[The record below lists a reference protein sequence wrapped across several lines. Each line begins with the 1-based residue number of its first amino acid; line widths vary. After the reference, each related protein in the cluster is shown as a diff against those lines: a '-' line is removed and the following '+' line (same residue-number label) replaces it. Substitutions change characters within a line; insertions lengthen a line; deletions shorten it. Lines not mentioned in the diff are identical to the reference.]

1 MKPEQQY
8 CFTHPSGEDIYLFT
22 LRNSKGTEVLIS
34 NYGAIIT
41 SFKIKQADG
50 KINDIVLGFEK
61 LEDYFSEEYLKDY
74 PWFGSAVGRY
84 ANRIKDAAIE
94 IDGKKYQ
101 LSKNIGSDQLHGG
114 ISGFDKK
121 VWQTVAFTDD
131 PYAILELRYTSP
143 DGEEGYP
150 GNLDVTIRFELNNA
164 DELSYEYSAT
174 CDQATAVNL
183 THHSYFNLNNGEG
196 NIADHSVKIYAS
208 HILEQDTNLVANG
221 NYIEVR
227 GTGYD
232 FYQWEKINKNWIQE
246 DGYDQ
251 SYVIDRKDDK
261 VSLVAEAFSEK
272 TKIKLQVWSTEPV
285 VHFYTGKWIPKVKG
299 KNNHLYGLFSGFC
312 FETHI
317 HPNAINIP
325 HFPNTIL
332 RPGEKYYQKTVYKIF
347 HTDVK

>member
-1 MKPEQQY
+1 MKSEQQY
-8 CFTHPSGEDIYLFT
+8 CFIHPSGEDIYLFT
-22 LRNSKGTEVLIS
+22 LRNNKGTEVLIS

-41 SFKIKQADG
+41 SFKIKQADS

-61 LEDYFSEEYLKDY
+61 LEDYFSKEYLVQY

-114 ISGFDKK
+114 IFGFDKK

-164 DELSYEYSAT
+164 DELSYEYSVT

-208 HILEQDTNLVANG
+208 RILEQDTNLVTNG
-221 NYIEVR
+221 NFIEANNTR
-227 GTGYD
+227 YD
-232 FYQWEKINKNWIQE
+232 FNHWKKINADWIPE

-251 SYVIDRKDDK
+251 SYVINRKDDK

-285 VHFYTGKWIPKVKG
+285 VHFYTGRWIPTIKG
-299 KNNHLYGLFSGFC
+299 KNNHLYGRFSGFC

-332 RPGEKYYQKTVYKIF
+332 KPGKKYYQKTVYKIF